1 MKKFFVVLMSLLML
15 SGLFAEEQ
23 VVAVYH
29 FENET
34 KEPNKLPA
42 NILIDIEEKLRNELI
57 KTKKFKVVNRES
69 MDAVIEQLKEESYNS
84 ERDETYRIAL
94 GKKLSAR
101 YIVVGKVRNNGKKYT
116 VFAEMIDIEKGY
128 APLGGNADF
137 SNDKESYDRACI
149 NVVKQILE
157 PRDSHTCESAKQE
170 NSLEAWEDYLG
181 KFPRGICVSEAKS
194 RIKVLKQEEE
204 KRLKEEEEL
213 RQSCDADPVNFPCVD
228 ITTKYMWSKLDLKI
242 KTYKEAVIYC
252 RSKNE
257 GGFSKWHLPTL
268 NEMRT
273 IATNDGQSKFSD
285 VDSFWTSTTCG
296 GDNAYIFNFSEGKEE
311 KAEKDAG
318 HYVRCVR
325 R

>member
-1 MKKFFVVLMSLLML
+1 MKKIFVVLMSLLML

-69 MDAVIEQLKEESYNS
+69 MDAMIKELKEESYGA
-84 ERDETYRIAL
+84 ERDKKYRIAL

-116 VFAEMIDIEKGY
+116 IFAEIIDIEEGY
-128 APLGGNADF
+128 APHGGNAEF
-137 SNDKESYDRACI
+137 SIDKDSYDGACI
-149 NVVKQILE
+149 SVIKQILA
-157 PRDSHTCESAKQE
+157 PLDSFACESAKQE
-170 NSLEAWEDYLG
+170 NSLEAWQGYLR
-181 KFPRGICVSEAKS
+181 KFPGGICSGEAKS
-194 RIKVLKQEEE
+194 RIKVLEQEEE

-213 RQSCDADPVNFPCVD
+213 RQSCDADSVNFPCVD
-228 ITTKYMWSKLDLKI
+228 RTTKYMWSKLDYKI

-252 RSKNE
+252 RSKND

-273 IATNDGQSKFSD
+273 IATRDGQSKFSD
-285 VDSFWTSTTCG
+285 VDSLWTSTTSG
-296 GDNAYIFNFSEGKEE
+296 SDNAYIFNFSEGREE
-311 KAEKDAG
+311 KAEKDAA

>member
-1 MKKFFVVLMSLLML
+1 MRKIFVVLMSLLML

-34 KEPNKLPA
+34 KEPNKLQA
-42 NILIDIEEKLRNELI
+42 RIIVDIEEKLRNELI

-69 MDAVIEQLKEESYNS
+69 MDAMIEQLKEESYNP
-84 ERDETYRIAL
+84 ERDEKYRIAL

-116 VFAEMIDIEKGY
+116 VFAEMIDIEQGY
-128 APLGGNADF
+128 APRGGNADF
-137 SNDKESYDRACI
+137 SNDKEAYDRACVS
-149 NVVKQILE
+149 VVKQILE
-157 PRDSHTCESAKQE
+157 PHDSHTCESAKQE

-181 KFPRGICVSEAKS
+181 KFPRGICSVEAKS
-194 RIKVLKQEEE
+194 RIKVLKQEAEE
-204 KRLKEEEEL
+204 RKH
-213 RQSCDADPVNFPCVD
+213 SCDADPVSFPCVD
-228 ITTKYMWSKLDLKI
+228 RTTKYMWSKLDLKI

-252 RSKNE
+252 RDKNE

-273 IATNDGQSKFSD
+273 IATSDGQSKFSD

-296 GDNAYIFNFSEGKEE
+296 GDNAYIFNFSEGREE

-325 R
+325 RSK